1 MKKFKKLKF
10 EPFRYNGL
18 NEVSII
24 FINMDMDIEEILD
37 DQIRFEIATLLNNGT
52 ISITRN
58 IEFISKNERD
68 FQRNLRIEEFSAY
81 GNK

>member
-1 MKKFKKLKF
+1 M
-10 EPFRYNGL
+10 
-18 NEVSII
+18 NEVNII
-24 FINMDMDIEEILD
+24 SINMDMDIEEILD
-37 DQIRFEIATLLNNGT
+37 DQIRFEVATLLNNGT